1 MLQVFLKK
9 NHLSVYPK
17 VAVVILNWNGLK
29 HLQRFIPSVVSSTYP
44 NLDIVVADN
53 ASTDQSMEWLQKNY
67 PSVRIIPGHTN
78 LGFAG
83 GYNFFL
89 KQIESDY
96 YVLLNSDV
104 LVSANWIEPV
114 IDLMEK
120 EISIAACQPKIL
132 SADHPGHFEY
142 AGASGGWIDQLGYP
156 FSRGRIFDT
165 VEKDHGQYDDA
176 VPVFWAS
183 GAAFFIRSKLFH
195 EVGGF
200 YEPFFAHQEEI
211 DLCWRLQRNGY
222 QIYVCPDA
230 VVYHLGGGTLSVQSS
245 RKLYL
250 NYRNN
255 LIMVARN
262 WSFRELIWK
271 LPLRYL
277 LDGVSAWKLLLSG
290 KPSGWFAILKAHISF
305 SLWLFN
311 KMSHLINQKREGY
324 LYGYYKG
331 SVVWD
336 YFISGKRYFSQIVK
350 RN

>member
-17 VAVVILNWNGLK
+17 VAVVILNWNGLA
-29 HLQRFIPSVVSSTYP
+29 HLQRFIPSVVASTYP
-44 NLDIVVADN
+44 NLDIIVADN
-53 ASTDQSMEWLQKNY
+53 ASTDQSLEWLQTNY
-67 PSVRIIPGHTN
+67 PIIRIMTGHTN

-89 KQIESDY
+89 KKIESDY

-104 LVSANWIEPV
+104 LVSKNWIEPV

-120 EISIAACQPKIL
+120 DISIAACQPKIL
-132 SADHPGHFEY
+132 SADHPDHFEY
-142 AGASGGWIDQLGYP
+142 AGASGGWIDKLGYP

-165 VEKDHGQYDDA
+165 VEKDHGQYDDP

-195 EVGGF
+195 ETGGF

-211 DLCWRLQRNGY
+211 DLCWRLQRAGY
-222 QIYVCPDA
+222 KIYACPEA
-230 VVYHLGGGTLSVQSS
+230 IVYHLGGGTLSAQSS
-245 RKLYL
+245 RKTYL

-255 LIMVARN
+255 LMMLARN
-262 WSFRELIWK
+262 GSFRDLIWK

-277 LDGVSAWKLLLSG
+277 LDAVSAWKLLLSG
-290 KPSGWFAILKAHISF
+290 HPSSWFAILKAHIQCIVWMIKNGTEVGRGIGF
-305 SLWLFN
+305 SRLTG
-311 KMSHLINQKREGY
+311 I
-324 LYGYYKG
+324 YKG

-336 YFISGKRYFSQIVK
+336 YFVLGKRYFSQIVK